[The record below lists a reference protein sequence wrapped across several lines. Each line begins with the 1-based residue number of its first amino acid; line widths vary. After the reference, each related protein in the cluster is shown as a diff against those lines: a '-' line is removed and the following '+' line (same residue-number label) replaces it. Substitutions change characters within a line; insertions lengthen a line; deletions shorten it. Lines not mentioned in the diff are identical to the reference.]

1 MKAFVVYGTR
11 PELIKV
17 APLILKL
24 KELSLVEL
32 VVVSTGQH
40 REMLFDLEQLF
51 GINPDI
57 SLALM
62 AENQS
67 INSVV
72 SGVINEVDKLLL
84 QYQPDLVF
92 VQGDTATVLGTAMA
106 CYYAKIKVAHIEAGL
121 RSFDLNH
128 PFPEEFNRKVVSI
141 FADYNFAPTQISA
154 ENLIREGVP
163 ENRVFVTGNT
173 VIDALNILSRKI
185 VAKKSNKKLILV
197 TAHRRENH
205 GEGII
210 AICDAIKNI
219 LQQRGDVEFIWPL
232 HPNPNVLDVV
242 TDYMQGIKGIELTS
256 PMGYE
261 ELVSTMKNSY
271 LIWTDSGGIQEE
283 APSLKKPILIL
294 REVTER
300 PEVIH
305 SGFGE
310 LTGTNTDKI
319 VTSTL
324 KLLIDNQY
332 YKMKISGRNPFG
344 TGDACDQI
352 ISILNLTNK
361 NEKGITN

>member
-24 KELSLVEL
+24 KELSRVEL
-32 VVVSTGQH
+32 IVVSTGQH
-40 REMLFDLEQLF
+40 REMLVELEQLF
-51 GINPDI
+51 GINPDV
-57 SLALM
+57 SLSLM
-62 AENQS
+62 SENQTIS
-67 INSVV
+67 SVV
-72 SGVINEVDKLLL
+72 SGVIHEVDKLLL

-106 CYYAKIKVAHIEAGL
+106 CYYAKVKVAHIEAGL

-128 PFPEEFNRKVVSI
+128 PFPEEFNRRVVSI

-163 ENRVFVTGNT
+163 KSRVFVTGNT
-173 VIDALNILSRKI
+173 VIDALNILSSKF
-185 VAKKSNKKLILV
+185 VTKKSDKKLILV

-205 GEGII
+205 GAGII
-210 AICDAIKNI
+210 AICEAIKNI
-219 LQQRGDVEFIWPL
+219 LQQRDDVKFIWPL
-232 HPNPNVLDVV
+232 HPNPNVLEVV
-242 TDYMQGIKGIELTS
+242 TNYMQGINGIALIA

-261 ELVSTMKNSY
+261 ALVSTMKNSY

-300 PEVIH
+300 PEVVT

-310 LTGTNTDKI
+310 LTGTNTQQI
-319 VTSTL
+319 VLSTL
-324 KLLIDNQY
+324 KLLNDKEY
-332 YKMKISGRNPFG
+332 YKSKINGQNPFG
-344 TGDACDQI
+344 NGDACEQI
-352 ISILNLTNK
+352 LSILALA
-361 NEKGITN
+361 E

>member
-24 KELSLVEL
+24 RELSKVEL
-32 VVVSTGQH
+32 TVVSTGQH
-40 REMLFDLEQLF
+40 KEMLVGLEQLF
-51 GINPDI
+51 AINPDV

-62 AENQS
+62 RENQTV
-67 INSVV
+67 NSVV
-72 SGVINEVDKLLL
+72 SGVIHEVDKLLL

-106 CYYAKIKVAHIEAGL
+106 CYYAKVKVAHIEAGL

-163 ENRVFVTGNT
+163 KNRVFVTGNT
-173 VIDALNILSRKI
+173 VIDALNILSSKI
-185 VAKKSNKKLILV
+185 VTKKSDKKLILV

-205 GEGII
+205 GAGII
-210 AICDAIKNI
+210 AICEAIKNI
-219 LQQRGDVEFIWPL
+219 LQQRDDVEFIWPL
-232 HPNPNVLDVV
+232 HPNPNVFEVV
-242 TDYMQGIKGIELTS
+242 TKYMQGINGIALTA

-261 ELVSTMKNSY
+261 ELVSTMKNSF

-283 APSLKKPILIL
+283 APSLKKPVLIL

-300 PEVIH
+300 PEVVT

-310 LTGTNTDKI
+310 LTGTNTQKI
-319 VTSTL
+319 VLSTL
-324 KLLIDNQY
+324 KLLNNEAY
-332 YKMKISGRNPFG
+332 YISKVNGQNPFG
-344 TGDACDQI
+344 NGDACEQI
-352 ISILNLTNK
+352 ISILALA
-361 NEKGITN
+361 E